1 MSSDYNP
8 IRVGL
13 CAYGMSGRVFHAPF
27 LDNLPEYELAAVTER
42 HRKRA
47 EQHYP
52 KIQSYSSIEELL
64 EDDSLEL
71 IVVNTPNTTHEDF
84 ARKVLAAKKH
94 VVIEKPFATTLKKAQ
109 DLVDLSKEVN
119 RSLIVFQN
127 RRWDS
132 DFLAVQEMVQQKKL
146 GTLIDAE
153 FHYDRYRMELSAKG
167 HKEKQ
172 QRGVGL
178 LFDLG
183 PHLIDQAIHLF
194 GKPKG
199 VFARIQTHRENS
211 EVDDYVS
218 LQLLYENFNCTL
230 KSSLLVR
237 EALPAFRLHGTL
249 GSFIKT
255 RSDVQEELLKKGV
268 SPKHMADWGCEPE
281 SEGGILHVEQD
292 GESLYQR
299 IASPKG
305 QYQEFYR
312 RVYKWL
318 REGGETPVSL
328 ADSLL
333 VMQILEAAQKS
344 EETGGVIR
352 LDKSF

>member
-1 MSSDYNP
+1 MPKEEIQP

-27 LDNLPEYELAAVTER
+27 LNSLPEFELAAVTER
-42 HRKRA
+42 HQKKAGDR
-47 EQHYP
+47 YP
-52 KIQSYSSIEELL
+52 GITSYSSVEDLL
-64 EDDSLEL
+64 KDDTLEL
-71 IVVNTPNTTHEDF
+71 IVVNTPNTTHFDYTKQ
-84 ARKVLAAKKH
+84 ALTAGKH
-94 VVIEKPFATTLKKAQ
+94 VVVEKPFATTLKEAQ
-109 DLVDLSKEVN
+109 KLVELAKEVD

-132 DFLAVQEMVQQKKL
+132 DFLAVQKIVEEKRL
-146 GTLIDAE
+146 GSLIDAE
-153 FHYDRYRMELSAKG
+153 FHYDRYRMELSRKG

-194 GKPKG
+194 GKPKA

-211 EVDDYVS
+211 EVDDY
-218 LQLLYENFNCTL
+218 LNIQLLYKDFNCAL

-255 RSDVQEELLKKGV
+255 RSDIQEGLLKMGV
-268 SPKHMADWGCEPE
+268 GPQEIENWGEEPE
-281 SEGGILHVEQD
+281 TEGGILHVERE
-292 GESLYQR
+292 GESVYQR

-312 RVYKWL
+312 RVYRWIRK
-318 REGGETPVSL
+318 REDTPVSL
-328 ADSLL
+328 SESLL
-333 VMQILEAAQKS
+333 VMKILEAAQQS
-344 EETGGVIR
+344 ER
-352 LDKSF
+352 DKTVVELG